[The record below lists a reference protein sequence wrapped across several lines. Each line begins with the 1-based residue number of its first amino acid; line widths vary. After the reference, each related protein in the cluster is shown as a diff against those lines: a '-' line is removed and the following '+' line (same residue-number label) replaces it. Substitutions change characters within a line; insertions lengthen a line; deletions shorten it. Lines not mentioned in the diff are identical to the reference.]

1 MFWVLKRIVSLRR
14 VRFENPQHMFLL
26 RNKKMNFWYALLT
39 KVLYLLYI
47 GRMGVCDVLIGAYY
61 DILFYDIVIVYMLYY
76 ICCSGKQTFRYA
88 SKIFIL

>member
-1 MFWVLKRIVSLRR
+1 M
-14 VRFENPQHMFLL
+14 
-26 RNKKMNFWYALLT
+26 
-39 KVLYLLYI
+39 
-47 GRMGVCDVLIGAYY
+47 CDVLIGACY